1 VRGTVSPSR
10 GLVRCRRRPPSST
23 LGLPQEHCRM
33 HKPNTAKYHI
43 KGDLSEKQIEADVAS
58 FFGWCT
64 PAELESP
71 FRLLDIDEQVTGADK
86 LFDCGSLIYIQFK
99 KSTGLRSVSSV
110 APSTRKGRS
119 PLEEVRIFRARE
131 RLEDD
136 PSLYFQ
142 LHARAK
148 TASDLQHNI
157 LLQYERPP
165 KSRGI
170 YVAPL
175 LLDKDAY
182 HRALFT
188 SSDRFR
194 LDPFYY
200 RLRHNLHTKR
210 WIQHLGAVPFL
221 REHVSIPPHESV
233 TDHNH
238 YFAYST
244 TGTDISWHSPAL
256 VEGGPIRL
264 SDFMVTTFRRAI
276 DDRESMSTLE
286 QLSIQTLQV
295 ATKLGF
301 STRDIA
307 GNESPLS
314 LLGSHARWL
323 KEVHNIRQFVL
334 LGNRERIAEVRNE
347 A

>member
-1 VRGTVSPSR
+1 
-10 GLVRCRRRPPSST
+10 
-23 LGLPQEHCRM
+23 M
-33 HKPNTAKYHI
+33 HKLNTAKYHI

-64 PAELESP
+64 PPELESP

-99 KSTGLRSVSSV
+99 KSAGLRSVSTV

-119 PLEEVRIFRARE
+119 PLEEVRIFRARKG
-131 RLEDD
+131 LEDD

-142 LHARAK
+142 LHAKAK
-148 TASDLQHNI
+148 TATDLQHNI

-165 KSRGI
+165 NSRGI

-175 LLDKDAY
+175 LLDKSSY
-182 HRALFT
+182 HRALFD
-188 SSDRFR
+188 SSDRF
-194 LDPFYY
+194 LLHPFYY
-200 RLRHNLHTKR
+200 RLRHSLHTNR
-210 WIQHLGAVPFL
+210 WIQQLGAVPFL

-244 TGTDISWHSPAL
+244 TGTDISWHSPSL

-264 SDFMVTTFRRAI
+264 SDFMVATFRRAI
-276 DDRESMSTLE
+276 NDSESMSTLE
-286 QLSIQTLQV
+286 QLASQTIQV
-295 ATKLGF
+295 ASQLGY
-301 STRDIA
+301 SSQEGASND
-307 GNESPLS
+307 SPLS
-314 LLGSHARWL
+314 LLGRHAKWL
-323 KEVHNIRQFVL
+323 KAVHNIRQFVL
-334 LGNRERIAEVRNE
+334 LGNRERIAEVRSE